1 MACRFQPGCAPGEGT
16 PQEGQAGEAR
26 PPAPTGIHSYSLG
39 KPPLAIKCQAAQ
51 LSTTGSSRLA
61 DSVRGIH
68 KQAWMEEGWLTRRLP
83 ATTLG
88 GRRRPHCLPGGGREG
103 GQEPWQGRPSKKK
116 LQRSVLPGK
125 PGLVNQA
132 LDPGSCPCPP
142 PERALPLL
150 LQQHVDGPGPLAHL
164 LLLRLLKAQVC
175 PQQPHKISGGGTVAA
190 GRTHCANKGCN
201 RPWLQTLCLKNRDRL
216 VFAVG
221 LLKSQKAMAPPQR

>member
-1 MACRFQPGCAPGEGT
+1 MACRFQTGCAPGEGT

-39 KPPLAIKCQAAQ
+39 KRPLAVKCQAAQ

-68 KQAWMEEGWLTRRLP
+68 KQAWMEEGCLTRRLP

-88 GRRRPHCLPGGGREG
+88 GQRKPHCLPAAEREG
-103 GQEPWQGRPSKKK
+103 AQEPRQGRLRKKK

-125 PGLVNQA
+125 PGLVNHT

-142 PERALPLL
+142 
-150 LQQHVDGPGPLAHL
+150 QSGP
-164 LLLRLLKAQVC
+164 C
-175 PQQPHKISGGGTVAA
+175 PSSCSST
-190 GRTHCANKGCN
+190 
-201 RPWLQTLCLKNRDRL
+201 WM
-216 VFAVG
+216 G
-221 LLKSQKAMAPPQR
+221 LGHSPTWSSCVS